1 LREEVQ
7 NIRLREEVQNIR
19 LREEAQMKR
28 ATMHVKY
35 MDLPRQFEDGTVVA
49 RVVEEFKRCQF
60 VLGPQVAEFERRF
73 AGVCGAAH
81 ALGLNSGTDALFLA
95 LRALGVGAGDEV
107 ITAPNSFVAT
117 AGAIVMTGATP
128 VFVDVNAEYLMDPAR
143 LADAVTPRTRAVI
156 PVHLN
161 GNPADMGAIG
171 AIAARRGLHLVE
183 DCAQAVGATVDGR
196 IVGSIG
202 AAGAFSLFPLKNLGV
217 AGDGGMLTT
226 NSAELADRVRLLRHH
241 GLRNRDE
248 CETWGYNSRLDTI
261 QAIVGD
267 AVLDTLERLT
277 AARVG
282 NAARYDTALADLAPD
297 VVVPPR
303 RPGVRQVFHLYVI
316 QAERRDRLRD
326 FLEARGVETKIHY
339 PIPIHLQRAAEGL
352 GYKRGAFPICEAQ
365 SERIVSLPVH
375 EYLTETEQEYVVDR
389 IREFYR
395 R

>member
-1 LREEVQ
+1 
-7 NIRLREEVQNIR
+7 
-19 LREEAQMKR
+19 MKP
-28 ATMHVKY
+28 TMHVKY
-35 MDLPRQFEDGTVVA
+35 MDLPRQFEDGTIVA
-49 RVVEEFKRCQF
+49 RVVDEFKRCQF

-73 AGVCGAAH
+73 ARVCGTAH

-128 VFVDVNAEYLMDPAR
+128 VFVDVNAEYLMEPTR
-143 LADAVTPRTRAVI
+143 LADAITPRTRAVI
-156 PVHLN
+156 PVHLT
-161 GNPADMGAIG
+161 GNPVDMRAIG
-171 AIAARRGLHLVE
+171 AVTARHGLHVIE
-183 DCAQAVGATVDGR
+183 DCAQAVGAVVDGK
-196 IVGSIG
+196 VAGSIG

-226 NSAELADRVRLLRHH
+226 SSAELAERVRLLRHH

-277 AARVG
+277 DARIKHAAF
-282 NAARYDTALADLAPD
+282 YDAALADLAPD
-297 VVVPPR
+297 VIVPPR
-303 RPGVRQVFHLYVI
+303 RAGVRQVFHLYVV
-316 QAERRDRLRD
+316 QAESRDRLRE

-339 PIPIHLQRAAEGL
+339 PIPIHLQQAYAHLGQGKGSFPHAERL
-352 GYKRGAFPICEAQ
+352 ASEAL
-365 SERIVSLPVH
+365 SLPMFP
-375 EYLTETEQEYVVDR
+375 ELTDEEVDYTIDRCLAWDREQG
-389 IREFYR
+389 
-395 R
+395 

>member
-1 LREEVQ
+1 
-7 NIRLREEVQNIR
+7 
-19 LREEAQMKR
+19 MKGPVMR
-28 ATMHVKY
+28 VKY
-35 MDLPRQFEDGTVVA
+35 MDLPRQFEDGTIVA

-73 AGVCGAAH
+73 ARVCGAAY

-95 LRALGVGAGDEV
+95 LRALGVRAGDEV

-117 AGAIVMTGATP
+117 AGAIVMAGATP
-128 VFVDVNAEYLMDPAR
+128 VFVDVDAEYLMDPAL
-143 LADAVTPRTRAVI
+143 LADAITPRTRAVI

-161 GNPADMGAIG
+161 GNPAAMSAIG
-171 AIAARRGLHLVE
+171 VVAARRGLHVIE
-183 DCAQAVGATVDGR
+183 DCAQAVGAMVDGK
-196 IVGSIG
+196 VAGSIG
-202 AAGAFSLFPLKNLGV
+202 AAGAFSLFPLKNVGV

-226 NSAELADRVRLLRHH
+226 SSAELADRVRLLRHH

-277 AARVG
+277 EARIK
-282 NAARYDTALADLAPD
+282 NAAFYDAALADLAPD

-303 RPGVRQVFHLYVI
+303 RAGVRHVFHLYVV
-316 QAERRDRLRD
+316 QVESRDRLRD

-339 PIPIHLQRAAEGL
+339 PIPIHLQKAAQGL
-352 GYKRGAFPICEAQ
+352 GYKRGAFPVCEAQ
-365 SERIVSLPVH
+365 SERILSLPVH
-375 EYLTETEQEYVVDR
+375 EYLTQGEEGYVVER
-389 IREFYR
+389 IREFYGR
-395 R
+395 

>member
-1 LREEVQ
+1 MSTV
-7 NIRLREEVQNIR
+7 
-19 LREEAQMKR
+19 
-28 ATMHVKY
+28 MHVKY
-35 MDLPRQFEDGTVVA
+35 MDLPRQFEDGTIVA
-49 RVVEEFKRCQF
+49 RVVEEFRRCQF
-60 VLGPQVAEFERRF
+60 VLGPQLVEFERRF
-73 AGVCGAAH
+73 ARVCGAAH
-81 ALGLNSGTDALFLA
+81 AVGLNSGTDALFLA
-95 LRALGVGAGDEV
+95 LRALGVGPGDEV

-117 AGAIVMTGATP
+117 AGAIVMSGATP
-128 VFVDVNAEYLMDPAR
+128 VFVDVDREYLMDPAR
-143 LADAVTPRTRAVI
+143 LRDAITPRTRAVI

-161 GNPADMGAIG
+161 GNPADMRAIG
-171 AIAARRGLHLVE
+171 AIAARHRLHVIE

-226 NSAELADRVRLLRHH
+226 NSDEIADRVRLLRHH

-277 AARVG
+277 AARIR
-282 NAARYDTALADLAPD
+282 NAAFYDAALAGLAPD

-303 RPGVRQVFHLYVI
+303 RPGVRQVFHLYVV
-316 QAERRDRLRD
+316 QAERRDALRE
-326 FLEARGVETKIHY
+326 FLASRGVETKIHY
-339 PIPIHLQRAAEGL
+339 PIPIHLQKAAEGL
-352 GYKRGAFPICEAQ
+352 GYKRGAFPVCEAQ

-375 EYLTETEQEYVVDR
+375 EYLTEAEQQYVVDR